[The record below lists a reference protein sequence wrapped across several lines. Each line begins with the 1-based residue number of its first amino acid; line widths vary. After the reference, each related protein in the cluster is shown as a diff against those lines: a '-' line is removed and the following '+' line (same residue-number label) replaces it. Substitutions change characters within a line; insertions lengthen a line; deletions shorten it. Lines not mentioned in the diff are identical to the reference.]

1 MSDSLLFTVANL
13 KQMMTGPQSI
23 RTRLMH
29 SMTYWT
35 TGSAVTRQSGKK
47 NDTVA
52 NVPKMWSSDDN
63 VHRIHTMPGVWI
75 QIPGTDNNCHNRNID
90 QG

>member
-1 MSDSLLFTVANL
+1 
-13 KQMMTGPQSI
+13 MTKRI
-23 RTRLMH
+23 I
-29 SMTYWT
+29 
-35 TGSAVTRQSGKK
+35 AVGQRGKK

-52 NVPKMWSSDDN
+52 NMSKMWSSDDN
-63 VHRIHTMPGVWI
+63 VHRIHTMPGVRI